1 MASNRNRPDL
11 ESNRRPFWPVT
22 LFHDIQ
28 MQIGQAMRFEY
39 ELPQELPDTLLTL
52 LMQVTGQEESD

>member
-1 MASNRNRPDL
+1 MASNRNRSDL

-22 LFHDIQ
+22 PFHDIQ
-28 MQIGQAMRFEY
+28 MQIGQAMRLEY

>member
-1 MASNRNRPDL
+1 MASNRNRSDL
-11 ESNRRPFWPVT
+11 KSNRRPFWPVT
-22 LFHDIQ
+22 PFHDIQ
-28 MQIGQAMRFEY
+28 MQIGQAMRLEY

>member
-22 LFHDIQ
+22 PFHDIQ
-28 MQIGQAMRFEY
+28 MQIGQAMRLEY

-52 LMQVTGQEESD
+52 LMQLTGQGESD